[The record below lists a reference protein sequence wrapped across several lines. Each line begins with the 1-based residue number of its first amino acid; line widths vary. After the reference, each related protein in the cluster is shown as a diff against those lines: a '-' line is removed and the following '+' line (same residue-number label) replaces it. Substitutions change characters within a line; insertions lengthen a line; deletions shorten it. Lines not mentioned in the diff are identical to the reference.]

1 MKTCGK
7 IAVLATFNILF
18 AGTVIAVMIVPGR
31 WCKTELEKIP
41 KFQVKL
47 GRLDDAEKT
56 MMR

>member
-1 MKTCGK
+1 
-7 IAVLATFNILF
+7 
-18 AGTVIAVMIVPGR
+18 MIVPGR